1 MVQVLKF
8 GQVIDLE
15 LLDKVGP
22 AQGADD
28 LKAQLKTQEDTFSA
42 ELTEWDRKIAAR
54 TEELASLT
62 TENTAHLHTVAELT
76 MQQKS
81 LESGIR
87 DTRKNLFN
95 DPIASRK
102 RETAERDHLVQIVNA
117 QAKEIKQLSSQIAI
131 LRRKDTSVYS

>member
-1 MVQVLKF
+1 VLKF

-28 LKAQLKTQEDTFSA
+28 LRAQLKSQEEKFST
-42 ELTEWDRKIAAR
+42 ELGEWDRKIAAR

-76 MQQKS
+76 TQQKA

-87 DTRKNLFN
+87 MTRRDLFS

-117 QAKEIKQLSSQIAI
+117 QATEIKQLSSQIAV